1 MSPSSIP
8 GTTFA
13 AATTDPLSLILPILF
28 ILSPMGCQVCGQDG
42 QDAQDGE

>member
-1 MSPSSIP
+1 MSQRNATHP
-8 GTTFA
+8 TFA
-13 AATTDPLSLILPILF
+13 AATTDPLGLILF